1 MNPLKKLSRLWLIP
15 VVLLVFVAGLAAGI
29 LSLSYF
35 QIGRKQ
41 RELRNEAISFS
52 YYFISLSAPAATYTP
67 AYAET
72 TSLYYDVSG
81 ECIGYRTS
89 LVNSDLDQDFREIVQ
104 SYLAEDAA
112 QETDAVHLY
121 TQQLDS
127 VFLIYCRP
135 SVINSA
141 VVGYACIVGRLTD
154 LPVTLLL
161 YSVVYTALFC
171 VFIAVILVNNY
182 YNHRL
187 TQIRQNYVSNISHDL
202 KSPIASCKAL
212 TETLSDGL
220 VEDATTQAQYYG
232 IMLRELNRLER
243 FVSDMLELSRI
254 QSGMDFHKSRQKTMD
269 ILGEII
275 EKYTVLC
282 DELDIHFIVD
292 ESLSALPTLNT
303 DKACCVRILDVLLD
317 NATKF
322 VDIGGTIRLAARAD
336 GKKIILC
343 VEDDG
348 IGISK
353 ADQEKIFQRFYSI
366 SSERNRS
373 GTGLG
378 LAIAQEMCTGMKER
392 IWVESRVGYGT
403 RFCFTV
409 CA

>member
-1 MNPLKKLSRLWLIP
+1 MIP
-15 VVLLVFVAGLAAGI
+15 AFLVIFVIGMAAGI
-29 LSLSYF
+29 LSLSQF
-35 QIGRKQ
+35 QVWRKGQ
-41 RELRNEAISFS
+41 ELRNEAISFS
-52 YYFISLSAPAATYTP
+52 YYFISSAPAATYTP

-81 ECIGYRTS
+81 ECVGYRTS
-89 LVNSDLDQDFREIVQ
+89 LVNSDLDQDFRLVIQ
-104 SYLAEDAA
+104 DYLSSDAA
-112 QETDAVHLY
+112 QAEETVHLY
-121 TQQLDS
+121 VEKSDS
-127 VFLIYCRP
+127 VFLIHFRP
-135 SVINSA
+135 LIVNRN
-141 VVGYACIVGRLTD
+141 VEGYAYIVGRLTD

-161 YSVVYTALFC
+161 YAVVYTALFC
-171 VFIAVILVNNY
+171 VFAAVILANNH
-182 YNHRL
+182 YNRRL

-220 VEDATTQAQYYG
+220 VQDATTQAQYYG

-254 QSGMDFHKSRQKTMD
+254 QSGMAFHKSRHKTMEV
-269 ILGEII
+269 LSEIT
-275 EKYTVLC
+275 EKYAVLC

-292 ESLSALPTLNT
+292 ESLSSLPTLYT

-322 VDIGGTIRLAARAD
+322 VDIGGTIRLSASTD
-336 GKKIILC
+336 GKKVTLC

-378 LAIAQEMCTGMKER
+378 LAIAQEMCTGLKEK
-392 IWVESRVGYGT
+392 IWVESKLGKGT
-403 RFCFTV
+403 KFCFTV
-409 CA
+409 SM